1 MVRHGGPQKGTH
13 NPADANDGAYLHHH
27 FMFPEM
33 AVGTGKHGKS
43 HGREGHR
50 QCRVDG
56 HAKSDGEKS
65 NGDAGAAGSHKA
77 DKGSQ

>member
-1 MVRHGGPQKGTH
+1 MVRHGGPQKGACH
-13 NPADANDGAYLHHH
+13 SAAADNGAYLHHH

-33 AVGTGKHGKS
+33 AVGPGKHGES

-56 HAKSDGEKS
+56 NAKSDGEKS
-65 NGDAGAAGSHKA
+65 NGDAGAAGAYEA
-77 DKGSQ
+77 DDSA